1 MSQAS
6 RNEWLP
12 LRWGGFFYVVENPFL
27 LYCGR
32 MMTIFGDSLTGNRFG
47 ISYRNHLPQDK
58 YSFRGIDGQN
68 CLQITHRALGFME
81 RESAD
86 VVLEGGGNDIL
97 DICRSWGCL
106 PLRKPKAGADFEA
119 FQDWRL
125 RMAVRGH
132 TVSFLEGEG
141 FEAILKPVL
150 EREAQ
155 YAEAIMALPRPVWV
169 CAVTVMTE
177 NIGNLFN
184 RLGTEWNNALRKH
197 IGEER
202 FLDIRTPLLGLL
214 KGNDDML
221 GGNLDELMEDRAFIS
236 GSEEKAA
243 ELSASRGLG
252 ATVDGMHT
260 NAKGAAAIAKAID
273 ERFAKRTAYAL

>member
-1 MSQAS
+1 M
-6 RNEWLP
+6 
-12 LRWGGFFYVVENPFL
+12 
-27 LYCGR
+27 LYCER
-32 MMTIFGDSLTGNRFG
+32 MITIFGDSLTGNRFG
-47 ISYRNHLPQDK
+47 ISYRNYLPQDK
-58 YSFRGIDGQN
+58 YSFRGIDGQDS
-68 CLQITHRALGFME
+68 LQIARRALGFMG
-81 RESAD
+81 RETAD
-86 VVLEGGGNDIL
+86 VVSVALEGGGNDIL
-97 DICRSWGCL
+97 DISRSWGCL
-106 PLRKPKAGADFEA
+106 PLRKPEAGADFET

-125 RMAVRGH
+125 RMSVRDH
-132 TVSFLEGEG
+132 TVSFLAGEG

-150 EREAQ
+150 EREAR

-214 KGNDDML
+214 TGNDDML
-221 GGNLDELMEDRAFIS
+221 GGNLDELMEDKAFIS

-252 ATVDGMHT
+252 ATVDGIHT
-260 NAKGAAAIAKAID
+260 NAKGAAVIANAIN
-273 ERFAKRTAYAL
+273 ERFAKHIA

>member
-1 MSQAS
+1 M
-6 RNEWLP
+6 
-12 LRWGGFFYVVENPFL
+12 
-27 LYCGR
+27 LYCER
-32 MMTIFGDSLTGNRFG
+32 MITIFGDSLTGNRFG
-47 ISYRNHLPQDK
+47 ISYRNYLPLDK
-58 YSFRGIDGQN
+58 YSFRGIDGQDS
-68 CLQITHRALGFME
+68 LQITRRALGFME

-86 VVLEGGGNDIL
+86 VVVEGGGNDIL

-106 PLRKPKAGADFEA
+106 PLRKPEAGADFET

-125 RMAVRGH
+125 RMSVRDH
-132 TVSFLEGEG
+132 TVSFLAGEG

-150 EREAQ
+150 EREAR

-221 GGNLDELMEDRAFIS
+221 GGNLDELMEDKAFIR
-236 GSEEKAA
+236 GSEERAA

-252 ATVDGMHT
+252 ATVDGIHT
-260 NAKGAAAIAKAID
+260 NAKGAAAIANAID
-273 ERFAKRTAYAL
+273 ERFAKHTA